1 MISEEQIMKRFI
13 FAVAL
18 ALALVVGSQNSARAN
33 SYSYGFGINIGFTVG
48 FSSFS
53 SCNQGYCSPSC
64 YSAPMSYPN
73 PYDHFT
79 PAYHDGYG
87 Y

>member
-1 MISEEQIMKRFI
+1 MKRFI

-18 ALALVVGSQNSARAN
+18 ALALVAGSQNTARAG
-33 SYSYGFGINIGFTVG
+33 SCSFGFGFNIGFTVG
-48 FSSFS
+48 FSAFS
-53 SCNQGYCSPSC
+53 SCNQGCCPPACYSCPTHSPS
-64 YSAPMSYPN
+64 